1 MAPETERASL
11 IRDYI
16 NTQNER
22 DIRERERERDIR
34 EREQEQGIPESQRAA
49 VILEREKTKQM
60 KLLKDRPTMIEK
72 SREGAS
78 YFTIFIITIDTV

>member
-22 DIRERERERDIR
+22 DIRERERER
-34 EREQEQGIPESQRAA
+34 EQEQGIPESQRAA
-49 VILEREKTKQM
+49 VILEREKTKQI